1 MPLFRLTSILP
12 VTVVLCFAA
21 DSPQQQ
27 SKPPAD
33 KSEMSSEVHG
43 TLFQGPKSLNA
54 GKTTERV
61 AGSLPRGAV
70 ATEAIPHRNFIDDR
84 IFGKMKKEGIPN
96 APLSTDQ
103 EFF

>member
-1 MPLFRLTSILP
+1 MSVKHDTAPRRGLPEGGLPLSRLASILP
-12 VTVVLCFAA
+12 VTIVLCFAA

-54 GKTTERV
+54 GATTERV
-61 AGSLPRGAV
+61 AGSLPRRAVGA
-70 ATEAIPHRNFIDDR
+70 APIPHRNFSD
-84 IFGKMKKEGIPN
+84 
-96 APLSTDQ
+96 A
-103 EFF
+103 